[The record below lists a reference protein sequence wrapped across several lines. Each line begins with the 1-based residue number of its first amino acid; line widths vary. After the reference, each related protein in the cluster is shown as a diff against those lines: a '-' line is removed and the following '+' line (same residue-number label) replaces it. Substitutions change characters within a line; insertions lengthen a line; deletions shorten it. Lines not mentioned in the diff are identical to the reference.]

1 VAQAAKLVRGLAEHG
16 DELCRAIFR
25 QQAMALGRLFTIVA
39 NVTDPDAYFVGG
51 GVVETTPE
59 MRAWFVDLVREH
71 TALRAEQ
78 VAVASFAE
86 VPDLD
91 MAGARGAAL
100 AAWEWLRAG
109 R

>member
-1 VAQAAKLVRGLAEHG
+1 VA
-16 DELCRAIFR
+16 RAIFT
-25 QQAMALGRLFTIVA
+25 QQAKAIGRLFTIVS
-39 NVTDPDAYFVGG
+39 NVTDPDAYFIGG

-59 MRAWFVDLVREH
+59 MRKWFVDLTTEH
-71 TALRAEQ
+71 TLLREEQ
-78 VAVASFAE
+78 RRVASFAE

-100 AAWEWLRAG
+100 AAWDHLTG